1 MSLQDDLLQTSQRES
16 MHMENVFYH
25 GTINLTSKIETHICE
40 MNLAVV
46 CVFGSSYSEVL
57 ATKVVNNCNG
67 RCKPFGGHKNNS
79 FIYDVR
85 HYLARYCNYHACRMC
100 CWFHKKSAEIYK
112 NATTDSG
119 KNVPELLINKQYVQQ
134 NGEQTQTTE
143 LIIKT
148 NPIPTSRMS
157 YVNKENSVVNIH
169 TETTYNCV
177 DMSSNYVGRS
187 LALDTAHQVP
197 LVNTMNNDQI
207 TIKFQN

>member
-1 MSLQDDLLQTSQRES
+1 
-16 MHMENVFYH
+16 
-25 GTINLTSKIETHICE
+25 
-40 MNLAVV
+40 
-46 CVFGSSYSEVL
+46 
-57 ATKVVNNCNG
+57 
-67 RCKPFGGHKNNS
+67 
-79 FIYDVR
+79 
-85 HYLARYCNYHACRMC
+85 MC
-100 CWFHKKSAEIYK
+100 CWFHKKSADIYK

-119 KNVPELLINKQYVQQ
+119 KNVPELLINEQYVQQ

-169 TETTYNCV
+169 TETTDNCV

-207 TIKFQN
+207 TIKSQTNTAHFCTVGHSSEIVNLLACPRKASHVITDKESKCGMHYLSVNVD